1 MQAQKNPTAS
11 RPRTLAANSEAP
23 RERRAPSEVSSSEI
37 SSSEVSSSEA
47 KGRVLIV
54 EDDVLLSTV
63 VEDALTYEG
72 YAVVGTARS
81 AEEAISMAVAHGP
94 DLVLMDVRLL
104 GNSDGI
110 AAAEEILER
119 TGIRCLIAT
128 GQTDATTKER
138 AILVQPLGWL
148 PKPYGDQ
155 EMVQAVAAALRYKS
169 TSRDRSSDN

>member
-1 MQAQKNPTAS
+1 MQVRKNPTTS
-11 RPRTLAANSEAP
+11 RPQTLAANSEAH
-23 RERRAPSEVSSSEI
+23 RERRAPSEVSSSE
-37 SSSEVSSSEA
+37 VSSSEA
-47 KGRVLIV
+47 NGRVLIV

-63 VEDALTYEG
+63 VEDALTYQG

-128 GQTDATTKER
+128 GQTDARTKER
-138 AILVQPLGWL
+138 AALVQPLGWL

-155 EMVQAVAAALRYKS
+155 EMVQAVADALRRKS
-169 TSRDRSSDN
+169 TSRARHRSSDNYN

>member
-1 MQAQKNPTAS
+1 MQVRKNPTTS
-11 RPRTLAANSEAP
+11 RPQTLAANSEAH
-23 RERRAPSEVSSSEI
+23 RERRAPSEVSSSE
-37 SSSEVSSSEA
+37 VSSSEA
-47 KGRVLIV
+47 NGRVLIV

-63 VEDALTYEG
+63 VEDALTYQG

-128 GQTDATTKER
+128 GQTDARTKER
-138 AILVQPLGWL
+138 AALVQPLGWL

-155 EMVQAVAAALRYKS
+155 EMVQAVADALRRKS
-169 TSRDRSSDN
+169 TSRACHRSSDNYN

>member
-1 MQAQKNPTAS
+1 IARGGTAMPARKKPTAN
-11 RPRTLAANSEAP
+11 PAATPSPNTETH
-23 RERRAPSEVSSSEI
+23 REWQP
-37 SSSEVSSSEA
+37 SSEA

-94 DLVLMDVRLL
+94 DLVLMDIRLL

-110 AAAEEILER
+110 AAAGQILER
-119 TGIRCLIAT
+119 TGIRCLMAT
-128 GQTDATTKER
+128 GQDDAKTKAR
-138 AILVQPLGWL
+138 AALVQPLGWL
-148 PKPYGDQ
+148 PKPYGNE
-155 EMVQAVAAALRYKS
+155 EMVQAVADALRCKS
-169 TSRDRSSDN
+169 AS

>member
-1 MQAQKNPTAS
+1 MQVRKNPTTS
-11 RPRTLAANSEAP
+11 RPQTLAANSEAH
-23 RERRAPSEVSSSEI
+23 RERRAPSEVSSSE
-37 SSSEVSSSEA
+37 VSSSEA
-47 KGRVLIV
+47 NGRVLIV

-63 VEDALTYEG
+63 VEDALTYQG

-81 AEEAISMAVAHGP
+81 AEEAISMAVTHGP

-128 GQTDATTKER
+128 GQTDARTKER
-138 AILVQPLGWL
+138 AALVQPLGWL

-155 EMVQAVAAALRYKS
+155 EMVQAVADALRRKS
-169 TSRDRSSDN
+169 TSRARHRSSDNYN

>member
-11 RPRTLAANSEAP
+11 RPQTLAANSEAP
-23 RERRAPSEVSSSEI
+23 RERRPPSEV

-110 AAAEEILER
+110 AAAEEILQR

-128 GQTDATTKER
+128 GQTDAGTKER

>member
-1 MQAQKNPTAS
+1 MQVRKNPTTS
-11 RPRTLAANSEAP
+11 RPQTLAANSEAH
-23 RERRAPSEVSSSEI
+23 RERRAPSEVSSSE
-37 SSSEVSSSEA
+37 VSSSEA
-47 KGRVLIV
+47 NGRVLIV

-63 VEDALTYEG
+63 VEDALTYQG

-128 GQTDATTKER
+128 GQTDARTKER
-138 AILVQPLGWL
+138 AALVQPLGWL

-155 EMVQAVAAALRYKS
+155 EMVQAVADALRRKS
-169 TSRDRSSDN
+169 TSRACHRSSDSYN

>member
-11 RPRTLAANSEAP
+11 RPRTLAPNSEAP
-23 RERRAPSEVSSSEI
+23 RERRPPSEVSSSEI